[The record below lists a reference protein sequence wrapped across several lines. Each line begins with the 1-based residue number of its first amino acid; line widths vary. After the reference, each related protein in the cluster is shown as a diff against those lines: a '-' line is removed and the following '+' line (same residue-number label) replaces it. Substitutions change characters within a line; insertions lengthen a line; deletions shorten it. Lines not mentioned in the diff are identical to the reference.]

1 MSLLIPPTEE
11 EVRNVD
17 QRVILHGVSWKT
29 YQAILAAR
37 GDRSAPRIAYLEG
50 ELEIMSPSEGHEG
63 VKKKWARL
71 IEAWCEEMGI
81 PLQGYGS
88 WTLKRRKEERG
99 VEPDEC
105 YVVGRRKASVP
116 DLALEVTWS
125 YGGLDKL
132 EIYRRLGVREVQL
145 WEDGAISVFASRG
158 GEYLRIA
165 RSEVLPTLELELI
178 ARHLK
183 MRWQDQAV
191 SSLRK
196 AVRRR
201 RKTH

>member
-1 MSLLIPPTEE
+1 MLLVPPTEE
-11 EVRNVD
+11 QTFNVD
-17 QRVILHGVSWKT
+17 HRVILHGVSWKT
-29 YQAILAAR
+29 YEAILAAR

-50 ELEIMSPSEGHEG
+50 ELEIMSPSEGHEDI
-63 VKKKWARL
+63 KKKWARL
-71 IEAWCEEMGI
+71 LEAWCEEMGI

-88 WTLKRRKEERG
+88 WTLKRQKEERG

-105 YVVGRRKASVP
+105 YIVGRRHAKAP
-116 DLALEVTWS
+116 DLALEVIWS
-125 YGGLDKL
+125 HGGLDKL

-145 WEDGAISVFASRG
+145 WEASHISVFVLRG
-158 GEYLRIA
+158 EGYVRVE
-165 RSEVLPTLELELI
+165 RSEVLPALDLELI
-178 ARHLK
+178 ARCLK

-196 AVRRR
+196 ALRRR